1 VPRGWLLVLCVVLFV
16 WQPLNFSA
24 EVATTLPTLAMRGW
38 PGVLELAVH
47 GLVAAASVAAGW
59 AIWQANPVGPSLA
72 LLVLAGS
79 ALTGIQSL
87 YWSALP
93 HNTFPADRLL
103 LALLVAGHSCA
114 WMAYL
119 RRVPR

>member
-1 VPRGWLLVLCVVLFV
+1 MPRGWLLVLCAVLFV
-16 WQPLNFSA
+16 WQPLNFST
-24 EVATTLPTLAMRGW
+24 EVSAALPTIAMRGW
-38 PGVLELAVH
+38 PGLFELAVH

-59 AIWQANPVGPSLA
+59 ALWQSNPAGPALA
-72 LLVLAGS
+72 LLVLAGA

-93 HNTFPADRLL
+93 HNTFPADRLP
-103 LALLVAGHSCA
+103 LALVIAGHSSA

-119 RRVPR
+119 RRLAR